1 MCKHRGRPEKSCR
14 ARPHISET
22 VLAWPT
28 EAPCTREKDE
38 EMDTVGETIPSAQL
52 FMNVPGREYAKRS
65 SGCVRASSA
74 LRISSAPAWQL
85 VKRKHWAPAPLST
98 AFLCAAAAQAIGRN
112 ARICMGSAKQQAPGV
127 QRRPSANSTTARPPL
142 LDMPVARRCGPG
154 KKKSQLYLL
163 TETQET
169 LFFCTQQGRRVDRQS
184 PGLKVRTTRKSS

>member
-1 MCKHRGRPEKSCR
+1 MYAREGRGDGHCRRDNPVSTAVHECSWARIRKTKLRMR
-14 ARPHISET
+14 ARQLGLEDFLGASLAASEE
-22 VLAWPT
+22 
-28 EAPCTREKDE
+28 EALGT
-38 EMDTVGETIPSAQL
+38 
-52 FMNVPGREYAKRS
+52 
-65 SGCVRASSA
+65 
-74 LRISSAPAWQL
+74 
-85 VKRKHWAPAPLST
+85 ST
-98 AFLCAAAAQAIGRN
+98 AFNSLPLRRCCTGDWPQC
-112 ARICMGSAKQQAPGV
+112 RICMGSAKQQAPGV